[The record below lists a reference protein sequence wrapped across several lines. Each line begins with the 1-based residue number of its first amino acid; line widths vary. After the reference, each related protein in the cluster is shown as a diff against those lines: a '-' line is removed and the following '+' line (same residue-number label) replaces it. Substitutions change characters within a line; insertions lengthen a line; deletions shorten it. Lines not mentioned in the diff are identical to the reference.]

1 MATDKAA
8 RRSDAPA
15 KLTPAQEGELLTA
28 LRAHPAAYQPTKH
41 GVALRLCAAGMLQL
55 VQEDPPLYRLT
66 PTGVDH
72 GARLSAQRVIDA
84 VNAAPRRRKS
94 AESGQAISTAQIAAA
109 EEPKPVGRALGVPAH
124 WPFPV
129 SGHSW

>member
-1 MATDKAA
+1 MATDKLAH
-8 RRSDAPA
+8 RSDAPP
-15 KLTPAQEGELLTA
+15 KLTPAVEEVLLTA
-28 LRAHPAAYQPTKH
+28 LRAHPAAYRPSKH
-41 GVALRLCAAGMLQL
+41 GVASRLCAAGMLEL
-55 VQEDPPLYRLT
+55 VQETPPLYRLT
-66 PTGVDH
+66 STGVDH

-94 AESGQAISTAQIAAA
+94 AESGQAISTAGVGAA
-109 EEPKPVGRALGVPAH
+109 EEPRPVHTLGVPAD